1 MLEERDDTILA
12 RWLSGELNPE
22 ERQAFEKS
30 EAYKDYMDIINGVDR
45 FIKPSFDREA
55 LRSNLFLKLDAP
67 QKDKIISLKPW
78 YYAAA
83 ACIVILLSLGV
94 FFNEVHYTT
103 AVGEQQTVALPD
115 GSTVRLNADSHLKR
129 ARFFWSSHKKL
140 SLVKGEG
147 FFEVEKGDGFE
158 VHTALGKVQVLG
170 TKFNVKNR
178 QDYFEVACYEGKV
191 QFEESESKTKT
202 ILVQGQKVIK
212 MERDF
217 NRETVTNLEPTWL
230 EGESIFTNTP
240 LHLVL
245 MELEIQYGIT
255 FEMNGGV
262 DINNKFTGGFV
273 HNNLDTALTAVLVPM
288 GIQYT
293 LGKDNK
299 TVLLTK
305 E

>member
-55 LRSNLFLKLDAP
+55 LRSKLFLVLDAP
-67 QKDKIISLKPW
+67 QKGKIISLKPW

-129 ARFFWSSHKKL
+129 ARFFWSGHKKL

-158 VHTALGKVQVLG
+158 VHTTLGKVQVLG

-217 NRETVTNLEPTWL
+217 NRETVTNLQPTWL

-245 MELEIQYGIT
+245 RELEIQYGIT

-299 TVLLTK
+299 TLLLTT